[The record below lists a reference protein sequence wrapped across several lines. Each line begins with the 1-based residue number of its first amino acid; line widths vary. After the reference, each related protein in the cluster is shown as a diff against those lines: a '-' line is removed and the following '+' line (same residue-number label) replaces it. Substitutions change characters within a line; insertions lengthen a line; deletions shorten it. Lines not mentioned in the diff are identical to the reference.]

1 MDQPTAILDR
11 GVRSQALV
19 ISVIIPTLNEE
30 RILGTALRA
39 LLDDPTPHEILVVDG
54 GSTDRTADEAQSFG
68 PPVRVMVQAPDGPT
82 GRGAA
87 YNQAA
92 CLAEGEILLF
102 LHADVRLPPGGLGL
116 VQAALADGD
125 VVGGG
130 FVATFGGAGRGLSR
144 ILLSLDELIW
154 ATRTRVFRWFAGDQA
169 PFIRREAFL
178 ASGGYP
184 PMPLAEDWAF
194 ADRLLGLGRL
204 AVIKQPVTVSPRR
217 FLANGVL
224 KTFLVTLSVEMM
236 YRIGASPRL
245 LLWWYRR
252 WLPHER

>member
-1 MDQPTAILDR
+1 
-11 GVRSQALV
+11 V
-19 ISVIIPTLNEE
+19 ISIIVPTMNEE
-30 RILGTALRA
+30 RIITTTLRA
-39 LLDDPTPHEILVVDG
+39 LLAEPTPHEILVVDG
-54 GSTDRTADEAQSFG
+54 GSIDRTVEVARSFG
-68 PPVRVMVQAPDGPT
+68 PVRVVVQEPDGPA
-82 GRGAA
+82 GRGSA

-92 CLAEGEILLF
+92 CLAAGEILLF

-116 VQAALADGD
+116 VQAALADAE

-144 ILLSLDELIW
+144 ILLRLDELVW
-154 ATRTRVFRWFAGDQA
+154 ATRTRLFRWFAGDQA
-169 PFIRREAFL
+169 PFVRREAFL

-184 PMPLAEDWAF
+184 PIRLAEDWAL
-194 ADRLLGLGRL
+194 ADLLRGLGRL

-224 KTFLVTLSVEMM
+224 KTIAVTLSVEMM

-245 LLWWYRR
+245 LRWWYRR

>member
-1 MDQPTAILDR
+1 M
-11 GVRSQALV
+11 
-19 ISVIIPTLNEE
+19 ISVIIPTMNEE
-30 RILGTALRA
+30 RILGTTLRE
-39 LLDDPTPHEILVVDG
+39 LLAEPTPHEIVVVDG
-54 GSTDRTADEAQSFG
+54 GSTDRTVEVARSFG
-68 PPVRVMVQAPDGPT
+68 PPVRVVVQEPDGPA
-82 GRGAA
+82 GRGLA

-92 CLAEGEILLF
+92 CLAAGEILLF

-116 VQAALADGD
+116 VQAALADAE

-130 FVATFGGAGRGLSR
+130 FVATFGGAGRGVSR
-144 ILLSLDELIW
+144 ILLRLDELVW
-154 ATRTRVFRWFAGDQA
+154 ATRTRLFRWFAGDQA

-184 PMPLAEDWAF
+184 PIRLAEDWAL
-194 ADRLLGLGRL
+194 ADRLRGLGRL

-224 KTFLVTLSVEMM
+224 KTIVVTLAVEMM